1 MDAGVSYDEYAQR
14 HYGDLILQWFRSG
27 FTDHGAM
34 QYRDLY
40 LYGGLFDAAVQ
51 WLAQFSPY
59 GIYETR
65 HIFSALISVLGLVA
79 TWKVANAI
87 AGPRA
92 GFLGAAVLALTP
104 LWVGH
109 GLMNPKDVPFG
120 TAAMFACLSSV
131 RLAMGPAPLRL
142 SDMCWAGVTVG
153 IALGVRPG
161 GNFVIAYPCLAAA
174 LRLAL
179 EAWRRQRMGARVLV
193 LAIGWAIMLMLWPWA
208 QLDPFVRPLIAMSK
222 ARHFSWPMRSFF
234 EGQFMPGTSTPLRYL
249 PVWFKLTLPETY
261 LLAAIAL
268 AGLCVAWIV
277 RRPPLQGERALA
289 WTLLATFVVL
299 PFAGVLI
306 TRPVLYDAQR
316 HMLFL
321 LLPMSALAGCAFSE
335 VLGAS
340 YLPRAVRGAFAG
352 VLAGLSLLVAI
363 DIVQLHPFEYVF
375 FNRSS
380 GGLAAQYR
388 QFETD
393 YWSIGYRQGLEWVL
407 NELPPQHPGRRTRVI
422 ACDGSG
428 HDRLAYYVAQWP
440 GASDEVR
447 VVRDYEQADTLIAVQ
462 RWNCHLKPG
471 ETIAT
476 IDRQNTPLVYI
487 RRVRHKRD

>member
-1 MDAGVSYDEYAQR
+1 V
-14 HYGDLILQWFRSG
+14 
-27 FTDHGAM
+27 
-34 QYRDLY
+34 
-40 LYGGLFDAAVQ
+40 
-51 WLAQFSPY
+51 
-59 GIYETR
+59 
-65 HIFSALISVLGLVA
+65 
-79 TWKVANAI
+79 
-87 AGPRA
+87 
-92 GFLGAAVLALTP
+92 
-104 LWVGH
+104 
-109 GLMNPKDVPFG
+109 
-120 TAAMFACLSSV
+120 
-131 RLAMGPAPLRL
+131 
-142 SDMCWAGVTVG
+142 
-153 IALGVRPG
+153 
-161 GNFVIAYPCLAAA
+161 
-174 LRLAL
+174 
-179 EAWRRQRMGARVLV
+179 
-193 LAIGWAIMLMLWPWA
+193 
-208 QLDPFVRPLIAMSK
+208 
-222 ARHFSWPMRSFF
+222 
-234 EGQFMPGTSTPLRYL
+234 
-249 PVWFKLTLPETY
+249 
-261 LLAAIAL
+261 
-268 AGLCVAWIV
+268 
-277 RRPPLQGERALA
+277 
-289 WTLLATFVVL
+289 TFVVV

-447 VVRDYEQADTLIAVQ
+447 VVRDYEQADILIAVQ